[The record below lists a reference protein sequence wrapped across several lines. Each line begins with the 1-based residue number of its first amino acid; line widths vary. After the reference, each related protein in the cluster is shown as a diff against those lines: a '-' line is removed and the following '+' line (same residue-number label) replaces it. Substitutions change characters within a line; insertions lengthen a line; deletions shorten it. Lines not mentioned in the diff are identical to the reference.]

1 LRAVTTALIAA
12 LLGFGQLAMAMYS
25 TQIKQ
30 GSKQTREP
38 LMHLNQNTIG
48 FGMLTRLIRFL
59 KKIYYGIL
67 SEYEDYVLLLLI
79 VSLMRW

>member
-1 LRAVTTALIAA
+1 
-12 LLGFGQLAMAMYS
+12 
-25 TQIKQ
+25 
-30 GSKQTREP
+30 
-38 LMHLNQNTIG
+38 
-48 FGMLTRLIRFL
+48 MLTRLIRFL

>member
-1 LRAVTTALIAA
+1 M
-12 LLGFGQLAMAMYS
+12 GMYC
-25 TQIKQ
+25 TQNKR
-30 GSKQTREP
+30 GSKRLREP
-38 LMHLNQNTIG
+38 PIHLSQNMIG
-48 FGMLTRLIRFL
+48 CGMLTRLIRFL